1 MSSTSSAGKPAI
13 ILPSSETADSEQLDW
28 IDWLYVTFPGCH
40 THEEIREFYVS
51 KHGSIEA
58 AKLAI
63 DGLRRILRSAPKP
76 LKLLGRY
83 PVPGEVLHI
92 VDISDNHQIQMWRG
106 DLAELRQY
114 QFAFIDTDGHP
125 IPAPRGVR
133 IYGVPRPDGGG
144 TTDELFSLE
153 KAGGMMA
160 SDIRSEVFVAPE
172 GGVYRITGLGEEVHF
187 SLPIHDDFVLAPVRI
202 MNR

>member
-1 MSSTSSAGKPAI
+1 MLDTQFPDQDRHAI
-13 ILPSSETADSEQLDW
+13 DLFNTRTKSETN
-28 IDWLYVTFPGCH
+28 WLYVTFPGCH

-114 QFAFIDTDGHP
+114 QFAFIDTD
-125 IPAPRGVR
+125 
-133 IYGVPRPDGGG
+133 DGGV